1 MNTLFRISEKEILVN
16 QQLYKM
22 ENITSSTNT
31 KKIETLQKTKHISE
45 KLPSLAQRLGKR
57 SGKESSLSHD
67 LPSSSCNDSYNHT
80 TFGFSVTDPIIAT
93 FLRHSYSDKF

>member
-31 KKIETLQKTKHISE
+31 KKIETPQKNKHSSE
-45 KLPSLAQRLGKR
+45 KLPSLAPRLGKR
-57 SGKESSLSHD
+57 SGKESSLSLIICQAH
-67 LPSSSCNDSYNHT
+67 PVMI
-80 TFGFSVTDPIIAT
+80 VTIILHLAS
-93 FLRHSYSDKF
+93 L

>member
-31 KKIETLQKTKHISE
+31 KKIETPQKK
-45 KLPSLAQRLGKR
+45 
-57 SGKESSLSHD
+57 
-67 LPSSSCNDSYNHT
+67 
-80 TFGFSVTDPIIAT
+80 
-93 FLRHSYSDKF
+93 

>member
-31 KKIETLQKTKHISE
+31 KKIETPQKKKTC
-45 KLPSLAQRLGKR
+45 LGEAAEPGSKA
-57 SGKESSLSHD
+57 GQEEW
-67 LPSSSCNDSYNHT
+67 
-80 TFGFSVTDPIIAT
+80 
-93 FLRHSYSDKF
+93 

>member
-1 MNTLFRISEKEILVN
+1 MNTHFRISEKEILVN

>member
-31 KKIETLQKTKHISE
+31 KKIETPQKINMSRRSCRAWLQGWARGLVKKA
-45 KLPSLAQRLGKR
+45 LSLMICLAHPVMIVTIILHLA
-57 SGKESSLSHD
+57 SL
-67 LPSSSCNDSYNHT
+67 
-80 TFGFSVTDPIIAT
+80 
-93 FLRHSYSDKF
+93 

>member
-31 KKIETLQKTKHISE
+31 KKIETPQKNKHISE
-45 KLPSLAQRLGKR
+45 KLPSLAPRLGKR
-57 SGKESSLSHD
+57 SGKESSLSLMICLAH
-67 LPSSSCNDSYNHT
+67 PVMI
-80 TFGFSVTDPIIAT
+80 VTIILHLAS
-93 FLRHSYSDKF
+93 L

>member
-1 MNTLFRISEKEILVN
+1 MNTLFRFSEKEILFN

-22 ENITSSTNT
+22 ENITSSKNT
-31 KKIETLQKTKHISE
+31 KKIETPQKNKHISE
-45 KLPSLAQRLGKR
+45 KLPSLAPRLGKR

-80 TFGFSVTDPIIAT
+80 TFGFSVTDPIIAA
-93 FLRHSYSDKF
+93 FLRHNYRDKF

>member
-1 MNTLFRISEKEILVN
+1 
-16 QQLYKM
+16 M

-31 KKIETLQKTKHISE
+31 KKTETPQKNNHISE
-45 KLPSLAQRLGKR
+45 KLPSLAPRLGKR
-57 SGKESSLSHD
+57 SGKESSLSYD

-80 TFGFSVTDPIIAT
+80 TFGFSVTDPIIAA